1 MPKKT
6 IDSPHI
12 NVRPRPTISSNSVR
26 PAGSAE
32 ARGAKRHIR
41 GLDGLRAVAV
51 LAVIA
56 YHFNLDFLPGGL
68 FGVGLFFVLSGYLI
82 TDILLSQ
89 RQEQGSVRF
98 VDFYIRRAR
107 RLLPGMFAVMATVMV
122 WLLFADPARLAS
134 LRGDIVAGTLYISN
148 WWYIFRHVS
157 YFESFGPPSPF
168 GHFWSLAVEEQF
180 YIVWPLLL
188 VGLIALLKRRRLLT
202 VYILTL
208 AVVSAA
214 AMAILYN
221 PDLDP
226 SRVYYGT
233 DTRAFALLAGAA
245 LAVVWPS
252 RSLSAAIG
260 PAARFALEAV
270 GLAALAYLAYAML
283 TGSEYDSSLYG
294 GGMALQAIAAA
305 LLIGALAH
313 PASLLSRVFGIA
325 PLRWIGRHSYG
336 LYLWHYPVIALT
348 TPSVDT
354 DGVDWL
360 RIALQLTATFV
371 LAALSLKYIE
381 DPIRLRGFRAFFASA
396 WSTRRRPRRVLL
408 LRTALLTSAVLVT
421 AAALRLTGAPP
432 ATTVSAV
439 PNKAAAS
446 YAASAAPKPTTLAAN
461 TANRPTAPNKL
472 TYSSGGE
479 DGQEQ
484 TGDSGSPKNAE
495 PSTEASQGS
504 ADSRQASQEETDSNP
519 EAVPP
524 ASGRVKYTV
533 VGDSVI
539 LDAKPYL
546 EQNIADVYV
555 SGKIGRQMREASDL
569 LAQFRAQGQLGGR
582 VVIELGTNG
591 SFNSKNL
598 TAVLD
603 SLRDKEKVYL
613 VTVRVPRS
621 WERTVNRAL
630 NKAASEYPNVSL
642 IDWHGASA
650 GRDDYFAADGV
661 HLTPEGS
668 EAFADLI
675 KRTIVKKELSMR

>member
-1 MPKKT
+1 M
-6 IDSPHI
+6 H
-12 NVRPRPTISSNSVR
+12 
-26 PAGSAE
+26 
-32 ARGAKRHIR
+32 

-56 YHFNLDFLPGGL
+56 YHLNSDVLPGGL

-89 RQEQGSVRF
+89 RQEQGYVRF
-98 VDFYIRRAR
+98 ADFYMRRAR

-188 VGLIALLKRRRLLT
+188 VGLIALLKRRRLLIL
-202 VYILTL
+202 YIATL
-208 AVVSAA
+208 GVVSAA

-252 RSLSAAIG
+252 RSLSASIG
-260 PAARFALEAV
+260 AAARFALEAV
-270 GLAALAYLAYAML
+270 GLAALAYLVYAML
-283 TGSEYDSSLYG
+283 TGSEYDASLYG
-294 GGMALQAIAAA
+294 GGMALQAVAAA
-305 LLIGALAH
+305 LLIGVLAH
-313 PASLLSRVFGIA
+313 PASLLSRIFGIA
-325 PLRWIGRHSYG
+325 PLRWIGRRSYG

-348 TPSVDT
+348 TPSADT
-354 DGVDWL
+354 DGADWL

-396 WSTRRRPRRVLL
+396 WSGRRRPRRAWVL
-408 LRTALLTSAVLVT
+408 RAALLASAVLVT

-432 ATTVSAV
+432 ATTASTV
-439 PNKAAAS
+439 PTEAADS
-446 YAASAAPKPTTLAAN
+446 SVASARPQPTTLTAN
-461 TANRPTAPNKL
+461 AGNRPTAPNKL
-472 TYSSGGE
+472 TYSSDSGPKAAASEPAAPSAGGA
-479 DGQEQ
+479 DGQGK
-484 TGDSGSPKNAE
+484 TGDSSSSEQTEPSQGLAE
-495 PSTEASQGS
+495 PSQISPDSQPAPPKETESDA
-504 ADSRQASQEETDSNP
+504 
-519 EAVPP
+519 EAAAP
-524 ASGRVKYTV
+524 ASGQAKYTI

-546 EQNIADVYV
+546 EQEIPDVYV

-569 LAQFRAQGQLGGR
+569 LSQYRAQGQLGGR

-598 TAVLD
+598 TTVLD

-613 VTVRVPRS
+613 VTVRVPRA

-630 NKAASEYPNVSL
+630 NKAAGEYPNVSL
-642 IDWHGASA
+642 IDWHSASA
-650 GRDDYFAADGV
+650 GYDDYFAEDGV
-661 HLTPEGS
+661 HLTPAGS

-675 KRTIVKKELSMR
+675 KRTIVNKELSMR